1 MNANGKIQR
10 SAVGDDARLREF
22 PAGGR
27 DRGLSPFSA
36 APVFGGVWGE
46 WVESAGVSSPLPEL
60 EDETKEGLETPW
72 NVVVYNDPVN
82 LMSYVTKIFM
92 KILGFSLEKAEQHM
106 MEVHKKGRS
115 IVWSGER
122 EKAEFY
128 IQQLHGALLLAS
140 LERSL

>member
-1 MNANGKIQR
+1 MNGDVFTR
-10 SAVGDDARLREF
+10 AVL
-22 PAGGR
+22 GG
-27 DRGLSPFSA
+27 GA
-36 APVFGGVWGE
+36 A
-46 WVESAGVSSPLPEL
+46 SPLPEL
-60 EDETKEGLETPW
+60 EEVTNEELETPW

-106 MEVHKKGRS
+106 MEVHKLGRS

-122 EKAEFY
+122 ERAEFY
-128 IQQLHGALLLAS
+128 VQQLHGALLLTS

>member
-1 MNANGKIQR
+1 MKANGKIR
-10 SAVGDDARLREF
+10 GIAAGVETELREVL
-22 PAGGR
+22 AGGR
-27 DRGLSPFSA
+27 GRVPACVSASPRF
-36 APVFGGVWGE
+36 VGG
-46 WVESAGVSSPLPEL
+46 WVEAVDSAGVSSPLPEL

>member
-1 MNANGKIQR
+1 MYYNNSFTPLHPSIEAA
-10 SAVGDDARLREF
+10 S
-22 PAGGR
+22 PA
-27 DRGLSPFSA
+27 
-36 APVFGGVWGE
+36 
-46 WVESAGVSSPLPEL
+46 PETK
-60 EDETKEGLETPW
+60 DETKDLVDSPW

-106 MEVHKKGRS
+106 MEVHKRGRS
-115 IVWSGER
+115 VVWSGQRER
-122 EKAEFY
+122 AEFY